1 MNATPTAER
10 LSIMLGL
17 LVLMLSTIPRY
28 LAGGHDNR
36 LTMITL
42 ALVAVA
48 AVAVVHWRML
58 GASERHRLPMLLKR
72 FGVSLL
78 AGLGLMGAWHA
89 LMTDWISWQ
98 LFIAHAT
105 TAGLLLHVLW
115 LWWRPSE
122 TR

>member
-1 MNATPTAER
+1 MGAMPTAER

-17 LVLMLSTIPRY
+17 LALMLSTIPRY

-36 LTMITL
+36 LTMIML
-42 ALVAVA
+42 ALLAVA
-48 AVAVVHWRML
+48 AVTVVHWRML
-58 GASERHRLPMLLKR
+58 EASERRRLPVLLKR
-72 FGVSLL
+72 FGISLL

-122 TR
+122 TG